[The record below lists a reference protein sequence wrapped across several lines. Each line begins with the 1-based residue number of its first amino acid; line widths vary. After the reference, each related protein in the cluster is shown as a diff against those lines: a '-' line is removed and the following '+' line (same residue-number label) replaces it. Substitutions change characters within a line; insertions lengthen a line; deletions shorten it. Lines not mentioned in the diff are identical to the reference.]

1 VCGRTRPL
9 RVVTSEARV
18 RVLVLNS
25 EGQLEPAGDVV
36 QPSEVLHK
44 HPVLVERGS
53 FRATKLTLDRLE
65 HAREQFILEPE
76 ARGWL
81 PVVLAEMTLRNLLA
95 AGSGNH
101 SDFLTRVDI
110 LRALGTDVL
119 PLPAVL
125 RAGRIPGRLYGPD
138 DWARRRPARR
148 ARDRRRKVLHRSAW
162 RRPRVDGLLFKRFV
176 KTSVRPTR
184 EPVSGEIRTIERAS
198 ARPPWYHLRGLLL
211 DVHPLEAIR
220 GFDEAY
226 LSIRTPDVLARIE
239 KGDASWERLVP
250 PAVADI
256 IRGKKRGFGSE
267 NRGFNW
273 VQIRWIQVLEF
284 RNYPILSYRPFGC
297 AG

>member
-1 VCGRTRPL
+1 
-9 RVVTSEARV
+9 
-18 RVLVLNS
+18 
-25 EGQLEPAGDVV
+25 
-36 QPSEVLHK
+36 
-44 HPVLVERGS
+44 
-53 FRATKLTLDRLE
+53 
-65 HAREQFILEPE
+65 
-76 ARGWL
+76 
-81 PVVLAEMTLRNLLA
+81 M
-95 AGSGNH
+95 
-101 SDFLTRVDI
+101 
-110 LRALGTDVL
+110 
-119 PLPAVL
+119 
-125 RAGRIPGRLYGPD
+125 
-138 DWARRRPARR
+138 
-148 ARDRRRKVLHRSAW
+148 
-162 RRPRVDGLLFKRFV
+162 

-273 VQIRWIQVLEF
+273 VQIRWIQGLEF